1 MNKVSSK
8 LPSIGDLALI
18 HTHTHH
24 SITYLGGPERF
35 PNAQISIFWAEGYRR
50 SDSDLRM
57 RRSSIKLKKKTGL
70 SGQWL
75 PDVNVP
81 ITHPPQL
88 HLECPLNTL
97 KHIASFF
104 QHSLPPILANLRAGS
119 WKWTFSWQKK
129 KKKKDG
135 GNPSPV
141 PISSG
146 SDPLMSGLGGEQMR
160 PTAHRSERKH
170 GSQHTNTRAHAR
182 SRCGDPFHPAGGQ
195 PRLSVLLPSLSPGKI
210 N

>member
-1 MNKVSSK
+1 
-8 LPSIGDLALI
+8 
-18 HTHTHH
+18 
-24 SITYLGGPERF
+24 
-35 PNAQISIFWAEGYRR
+35 
-50 SDSDLRM
+50 M

-129 KKKKDG
+129 KKRTVETHLQCLF
-135 GNPSPV
+135 PV
-141 PISSG
+141 VLTPWWADWVG
-146 SDPLMSGLGGEQMR
+146 
-160 PTAHRSERKH
+160 
-170 GSQHTNTRAHAR
+170 
-182 SRCGDPFHPAGGQ
+182 SRC
-195 PRLSVLLPSLSPGKI
+195 VLLPTALNENMEVNTRTHVRTQGAGVAIPSTQQADNPASLSFSPPSPRER
-210 N
+210 